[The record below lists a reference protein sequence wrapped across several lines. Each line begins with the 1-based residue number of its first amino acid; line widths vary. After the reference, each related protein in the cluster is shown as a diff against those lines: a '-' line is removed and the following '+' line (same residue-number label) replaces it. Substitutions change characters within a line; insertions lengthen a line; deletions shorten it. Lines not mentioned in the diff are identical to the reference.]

1 LVRHQFF
8 KQKYSNK
15 LPEWHLSKVADHTLP
30 MTGAVEPESAH
41 IVNKLLVSIKLS
53 NKKYISYVYSNTNN
67 FGGRGFSV

>member
-1 LVRHQFF
+1 
-8 KQKYSNK
+8 
-15 LPEWHLSKVADHTLP
+15 